1 MEENFQLKESI
12 CDIDSIKGS
21 ITQKKRVPVD
31 LHVNLLNALQ
41 VIYASNQ
48 LLNSINDSIS
58 TKYDSNNKEH
68 EDKLLQLWNKLMPNK
83 SLQSRITKQWIDIG
97 FQGNDPATDFRGM
110 GIQGLDDLL
119 FFAEH
124 YPAHARS
131 ILEHANDPLQWYP
144 FAIVGI
150 NITKFNYQLVESK
163 KLQLYL
169 FEYGTDERAFQEF
182 YCYLFYK
189 FDQFWMFTVME
200 FESRFNEFKFI
211 VEKEL
216 MQQKV
221 KPFSMLIQD
230 NLQIYKD
237 DKKLN

>member
-1 MEENFQLKESI
+1 
-12 CDIDSIKGS
+12 
-21 ITQKKRVPVD
+21 
-31 LHVNLLNALQ
+31 
-41 VIYASNQ
+41 
-48 LLNSINDSIS
+48 
-58 TKYDSNNKEH
+58 
-68 EDKLLQLWNKLMPNK
+68 
-83 SLQSRITKQWIDIG
+83 
-97 FQGNDPATDFRGM
+97 M

-200 FESRFNEFKFI
+200 FESKFNEFKFI

-230 NLQIYKD
+230 NLQIYKG